1 LAKKTIR
8 GSIRPLTL
16 PVAALGFCRCSAKK
30 ARHGKAIKMSIL
42 KILLYPDPILQKVSA
57 EVVPFEAELSTIVE
71 DLVDTMRLSGGVG
84 IAAPQVG
91 ILKRIIIADVTPT
104 NPGHGLL
111 RLLNPKIVFSSG
123 KRKGREGCLS
133 IPEYRANITR
143 ARKVRV
149 EALTPGGEPVTIE
162 AKGFEAVAL
171 QHEIDHLDG
180 ILFID
185 RITDM
190 KRDLFRREPR

>member
-1 LAKKTIR
+1 
-8 GSIRPLTL
+8 
-16 PVAALGFCRCSAKK
+16 
-30 ARHGKAIKMSIL
+30 MSIL

-57 EVVPFEAELSTIVE
+57 EIVPFEAGLSTIVE
-71 DLVDTMRLSGGVG
+71 NLVDTMRLSGGVG
-84 IAAPQVG
+84 IAAPQAG
-91 ILKRIIIADVTPT
+91 ILKRIIIVDVTPA

-123 KRKGREGCLS
+123 KRRGREGCLS

-190 KRDLFRREPR
+190 KRDLFKREPG

>member
-1 LAKKTIR
+1 
-8 GSIRPLTL
+8 
-16 PVAALGFCRCSAKK
+16 
-30 ARHGKAIKMSIL
+30 MSIL

-57 EVVPFEAELSTIVE
+57 EVFHFKPHISTIVE
-71 DLVDTMRLSGGVG
+71 NLVDTMRLSGGVG
-84 IAAPQVG
+84 IAAPQAG
-91 ILKRIIIADVTPT
+91 ILKRIIIVDVTPT

-111 RLLNPKIVFSSG
+111 RLINPKIVFSSG

-149 EALTPGGEPVTIE
+149 TAFTPGGKAVTIE

-185 RITDM
+185 RVSNM
-190 KRDLFRREPR
+190 KRDLFRREPG

>member
-1 LAKKTIR
+1 
-8 GSIRPLTL
+8 
-16 PVAALGFCRCSAKK
+16 
-30 ARHGKAIKMSIL
+30 MSIL
-42 KILLYPDPILQKVSA
+42 KILLYPDPHLQKVSA
-57 EVVPFEAELSTIVE
+57 EVVSFEAGLSTLVE
-71 DLVDTMRLSGGVG
+71 DLADTMRISGGVG

-91 ILKRIIIADVTPT
+91 ILKRIIIVDVTPA

-149 EALTPGGEPVTIE
+149 EALTPGGEPLTIT

-180 ILFID
+180 ILFLD

-190 KRDLFRREPR
+190 KRDLFRRGPG

>member
-1 LAKKTIR
+1 M
-8 GSIRPLTL
+8 PL
-16 PVAALGFCRCSAKK
+16 
-30 ARHGKAIKMSIL
+30 L
-42 KILLYPDPILQKVSA
+42 KILLYPDPTLQKVSA
-57 EVVPFEAELSTIVE
+57 EVDPCE
-71 DLVDTMRLSGGVG
+71 DNIATLVDNLVETMRHHHGVG

-91 ILKRIIIADVTPT
+91 VLKRIIIVDVTPD
-104 NPGHGLL
+104 NHGQGLL
-111 RLLNPKIVFSSG
+111 RLLNPEIIFSSG

-143 ARKVRV
+143 ARRVKVR
-149 EALTPGGEPVTIE
+149 ALTPEGETLTFD
-162 AKGFEAVAL
+162 ARGFEAVAL

-190 KRDLFRREPR
+190 RRDLFRREPAT

>member
-1 LAKKTIR
+1 MA
-8 GSIRPLTL
+8 P
-16 PVAALGFCRCSAKK
+16 
-30 ARHGKAIKMSIL
+30 L
-42 KILLYPDPILQKVSA
+42 KILLYPHPVLQEVSA
-57 EVVPFEAELSTIVE
+57 EVKPFDAGISTLVD
-71 DLVDTMRLSGGVG
+71 DLVETMRASGGVG
-84 IAAPQVG
+84 IAAPQTG
-91 ILKRIIIADVTPT
+91 ALKRIIIVDVTPA

-111 RLLNPKIVFSSG
+111 RLLNPEIIFSSG

-149 EALTPGGEPVTIE
+149 EALTPEGRAVTIE
-162 AKGFEAVAL
+162 ARGFEAVAL

-185 RITDM
+185 RVTDM
-190 KRDLFRREPR
+190 KRDLFRRGPGL

>member
-1 LAKKTIR
+1 M
-8 GSIRPLTL
+8 P
-16 PVAALGFCRCSAKK
+16 P
-30 ARHGKAIKMSIL
+30 L
-42 KILLYPDPILQKVSA
+42 KIIKYPDPILQQVSREVLPA
-57 EVVPFEAELSTIVE
+57 EEGISALVE
-71 DLVDTMRLSGGVG
+71 DMITTMRRYGGVG
-84 IAAPQVG
+84 IAAPQTGV
-91 ILKRIIIADVTPT
+91 LKRIIIVDVTSA

-111 RLLNPKIVFSSG
+111 RLLNPKIIYSSG

-143 ARKVRV
+143 ARKVRLT
-149 EALTPGGEPVTIE
+149 ALTPEGETIKLE

-185 RITDM
+185 RVTDM
-190 KRDLFRREPR
+190 KRDLFRREPGL

>member
-1 LAKKTIR
+1 
-8 GSIRPLTL
+8 
-16 PVAALGFCRCSAKK
+16 
-30 ARHGKAIKMSIL
+30 L
-42 KILLYPDPILQKVSA
+42 KILLYPDPHLQKVSA
-57 EVVPFEAELSTIVE
+57 EVVPFEAGLSTIVE

-84 IAAPQVG
+84 IAAPQAG
-91 ILKRIIIADVTPT
+91 ILKRIIIADVTPA

-143 ARKVRV
+143 ARKVTV
-149 EALTPGGEPVTIE
+149 EALTPRGEPLTIT

-190 KRDLFRREPR
+190 KRDLFRRELG

>member
-1 LAKKTIR
+1 
-8 GSIRPLTL
+8 
-16 PVAALGFCRCSAKK
+16 
-30 ARHGKAIKMSIL
+30 MSIL
-42 KILLYPDPILQKVSA
+42 KILLYPDPHLQKVSA
-57 EVVPFEAELSTIVE
+57 EVVPLEAGVSTFIE
-71 DLVDTMRLSGGVG
+71 DLVDTMRLSKGVG
-84 IAAPQVG
+84 IAAPQAG
-91 ILKRIIIADVTPT
+91 ILKRIIIVDVTPA

-149 EALTPGGEPVTIE
+149 EALSPAGKPLTIE

-190 KRDLFRREPR
+190 RRDLFRREPG

>member
-1 LAKKTIR
+1 
-8 GSIRPLTL
+8 
-16 PVAALGFCRCSAKK
+16 
-30 ARHGKAIKMSIL
+30 MSIL
-42 KILLYPDPILQKVSA
+42 KILLYPDPHLQKVSS
-57 EVVPFEAELSTIVE
+57 EVVTFEDNISTLVE

-84 IAAPQVG
+84 IAAPQTG
-91 ILKRIIIADVTPT
+91 ILKRIIIVDVTLV

-111 RLLNPKIVFSSG
+111 RLLNPKIIFSSG

-149 EALTPGGEPVTIE
+149 EALTPAGEPVTIE

-190 KRDLFRREPR
+190 KRDLFRRKPG